1 MLWRALK
8 VTEAA
13 VPSSDAVVKCLEHLM
28 VLLDKQGCE
37 EPMVLLLLCNV
48 WESIRPEKWGQRRR
62 P

>member
-28 VLLDKQGCE
+28 VLLDKQGYE
-37 EPMVLLLLCNV
+37 EPTFVLKLCKL
-48 WESIRPEKWGQRRR
+48 WASIRPGQDRGRRW